1 MFPCFSDLGGFSLT
15 YINYEDF
22 RGPPSGF
29 FSRPFGHLFR
39 CMLSKKPLL
48 IDVRF
53 LPIITITNYIMF
65 IAISSSSEYEGA
77 SIWNMQKKI
86 FGRHKAQN
94 LKQSNLLLVQKIY
107 PYITSRKTAF
117 PRKSFWRHIL
127 YWFFKVIL
135 LS

>member
-1 MFPCFSDLGGFSLT
+1 MFPCFSDTGGFSLT

-29 FSRPFGHLFR
+29 FAFSDTCFAVCYP
-39 CMLSKKPLL
+39 KKPLL

-107 PYITSRKTAF
+107 PYITFRKTAF
-117 PRKSFWRHIL
+117 PCKSFWRHIL